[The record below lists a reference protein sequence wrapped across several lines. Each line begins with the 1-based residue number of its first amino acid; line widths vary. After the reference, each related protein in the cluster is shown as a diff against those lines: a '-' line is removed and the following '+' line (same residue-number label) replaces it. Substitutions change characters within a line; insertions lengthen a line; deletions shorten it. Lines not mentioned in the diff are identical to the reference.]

1 MKRFKSIG
9 RALRRGRL
17 RVSYIEQLLGWHND
31 PITGI
36 MTPQF
41 VKYLFLR
48 ERPMQVFGLNTKYNF
63 PHIIFAQSAIKRN

>member
-17 RVSYIEQLLGWHND
+17 RVSYIEQLLGYYND

-41 VKYLFLR
+41 DKIPFLERKTNAGLWIKY
-48 ERPMQVFGLNTKYNF
+48 
-63 PHIIFAQSAIKRN
+63 